1 VTLEELWGTLERR
14 LPGDR
19 NGMLVQRIRPDS
31 RVDLFV
37 TAQRREPHRSLEL
50 RVDPSAAPHE
60 LPTGTRGIAVSSE
73 ILPGSPTRTA
83 LVLELREPAAAQLFA
98 TLCEDIAERAGKAE
112 SDEHAVTVL
121 INRFTRWKRM
131 LERAPDGLSPSRQR
145 GLYGELWT
153 LRELLAP
160 TLKVERAVAAW
171 IGPEGAPRD
180 FEAEGHGVESKT
192 SAANEPQVVAINGER
207 QLDDAGLASL
217 HLVHLS
223 LESVQG
229 SGETLPDIVSSSRA
243 HVAGTSAEGA
253 FDDLLLESG
262 YLDAHT
268 PRYERDGYL
277 LRRLTVLRVAGPDFP
292 RLTEDVLPDGVG
304 SVRYRL
310 AIDACR
316 DHEVEPRTLTTIL
329 EETHHR
335 AE

>member
-1 VTLEELWGTLERR
+1 MLEELWATLERR

-19 NGMLVQRIRPDS
+19 DGTLVQRVRPES

-37 TAQRREPHRSLEL
+37 TARRREPNRSLEL
-50 RVDPSAAPHE
+50 HVDASASPDE
-60 LPTGTRGIAVSSE
+60 LPTGTRGIAVASE
-73 ILPGSPTRTA
+73 RLPGSPARTA
-83 LVLELREPAAAQLFA
+83 LILELRDPAAAQLFA
-98 TLCEDIAERAGKAE
+98 TLCDDITERAAKAE
-112 SDEHAVTVL
+112 SDEHAATVL

-160 TLKVERAVAAW
+160 ALGVERAVAAW

-180 FEAEGHGVESKT
+180 FETEGHGVESKT

-229 SGETLPDIVSSSRA
+229 SGETLPDLVNAVRTL
-243 HVAGTSAEGA
+243 VAGTSAEGGL
-253 FDDLLLESG
+253 DDLILESG
-262 YLDAHT
+262 YLDAHAS
-268 PRYERDGYL
+268 RYGREGYL

-292 RLTEDVLPDGVG
+292 RLTEDALPDGVG

-316 DHEVEPRTLTTIL
+316 DHEVEARELTTTL
-329 EETHHR
+329 GGD
-335 AE
+335 APSL